1 MNFYPFLYGG
11 TLLLS
16 LSTDMGIDLGTANTL
31 IYMKDKGIVLREP
44 FVVAIKKDNGQVVA
58 VGNKARRMI
67 GRTPGNIV
75 AIRPLRE
82 GVIADYSV
90 TERMLRYFIPKPKG
104 IGFFFRPRVMICIP
118 AQITNVEE
126 RAIRQAAIQ
135 AGAGRTYIIKEPV
148 AAALGAGLNISA
160 PSGTMVVDIGGGT
173 TDIAVLSLNGI
184 VCSKSLRVGGDK
196 FDEAIARYIRKSL
209 NLYIGERTS
218 EKIKMEIGVAD
229 KELISNRYMEVHG
242 RSLING
248 LPKAMLVYDYH
259 THEAFQEPLEA
270 IIGAVKEVLENTPP
284 ELAADVVEKGIT
296 LTGGGSLLKGID
308 TLLSRHTGIKVLIA
322 EDPLSCVALGA
333 GKALN
338 MLDLLSSN
346 GKKKRPFPFIQ
357 KLVHKPV

>member
-1 MNFYPFLYGG
+1 M
-11 TLLLS
+11 LS

-31 IYMKDKGIVLREP
+31 VYMKDRGIVLREP
-44 FVVAIKKDNGQVVA
+44 SVVAINKNNGQIVA

-82 GVIADYSV
+82 GVIADYTA
-90 TERMLRYFIPKPKG
+90 TEKMLHCFISKPKG
-104 IGFFFRPRVMICIP
+104 LGFLFRPRVMICMP
-118 AQITNVEE
+118 AQVTNVEE
-126 RAIRQAAIQ
+126 RSIRQAAIQ

-196 FDEAIARYIRKSL
+196 FDEAIARYIRKRL

-218 EKIKMEIGVAD
+218 EKIKMEIGIAD
-229 KELISNRYMEVHG
+229 QELIANRQLEVQG

-248 LPKAMLVYDYH
+248 LPRALTISDCH
-259 THEAFQEPLEA
+259 THEAIQEPLET

-284 ELAADVVEKGIT
+284 ELAADVVERGIT
-296 LTGGGSLLKGID
+296 LTGGGCLLKGID
-308 TLLSRHTGIKVLIA
+308 SLLSRHTGIKVFIA

-333 GKALN
+333 GKALK
-338 MLDLLSSN
+338 MLDVLSAN
-346 GKKKRPFPFIQ
+346 GKKKRPVPFIQ

>member
-1 MNFYPFLYGG
+1 M
-11 TLLLS
+11 LS

-31 IYMKDKGIVLREP
+31 VYMKDRGIVLREP
-44 FVVAIKKDNGQVVA
+44 SVVAINKDNGQIVA
-58 VGNKARRMI
+58 VGNKARQMI

-104 IGFFFRPRVMICIP
+104 IGFLFRPQVMICIP

-126 RAIRQAAIQ
+126 RSIRQAAIQ

-196 FDEAIARYIRKSL
+196 FDEAIARYIRKRLSL
-209 NLYIGERTS
+209 YVGERTS

-229 KELISNRYMEVHG
+229 QELIAGRQLKVQG

-248 LPKAMLVYDYH
+248 LPRALK
-259 THEAFQEPLEA
+259 
-270 IIGAVKEVLENTPP
+270 IGRA
-284 ELAADVVEKGIT
+284 
-296 LTGGGSLLKGID
+296 
-308 TLLSRHTGIKVLIA
+308 
-322 EDPLSCVALGA
+322 SCRERV
-333 GKALN
+333 
-338 MLDLLSSN
+338 
-346 GKKKRPFPFIQ
+346 
-357 KLVHKPV
+357 

>member
-1 MNFYPFLYGG
+1 
-11 TLLLS
+11 
-16 LSTDMGIDLGTANTL
+16 
-31 IYMKDKGIVLREP
+31 MKDKGIVLREP
-44 FVVAIKKDNGQVVA
+44 SVVAIKKDNGQVVA

-104 IGFFFRPRVMICIP
+104 IGLLFRPRVMICIP

-126 RAIRQAAIQ
+126 RSIRQAAMQ

-184 VCSKSLRVGGDK
+184 VCSRSLRVGGDK
-196 FDEAIARYIRKSL
+196 FDEAIARYIRKRL
-209 NLYIGERTS
+209 NLYVGERTS

-229 KELISNRYMEVHG
+229 QELIANRYLEVHG

-248 LPKAMLVYDYH
+248 LPRAMTIYDYH
-259 THEAFQEPLEA
+259 THEAIQELLEA
-270 IIGAVKEVLENTPP
+270 IIGAVKEVLEKTPP

-308 TLLSRHTGIKVLIA
+308 SLLSSHTGIKVFIA

-338 MLDLLSSN
+338 MLDVLSAN
-346 GKKKRPFPFIQ
+346 GKKKRPVPFVQ